1 MQNKISYNNTL
12 EASFFFYQILVCS
25 FFFQKILFLAIFAL
39 NQVDPNWGK
48 CQSLLFTI
56 SSLLSNLF
64 SLIKINPQRK
74 LGKFNKIGAK

>member
-1 MQNKISYNNTL
+1 MQKERFIYDNTL
-12 EASFFFYQILVCS
+12 EASFFFYQMLV
-25 FFFQKILFLAIFAL
+25 FFLKKILFLAIFAL
-39 NQVDPNWGK
+39 NQVGPNWGK
-48 CQSLLFTI
+48 CQSLSFTI